1 MHLYL
6 HPLYMYN
13 TLKHLFYPTSKH
25 PLNTPYTPYIHHC
38 IHHYIHQARRPI
50 AMRSAV
56 PPPVPSMDEFE
67 GKLNDAMDA
76 LWDTAESRQTEAEAR
91 LVGYRQSLLSDPQL
105 GAMDRAFSKIIEQE
119 AEDGRHLIATV
130 RTFLKQV
137 DPPSSAPSSPP
148 SPPPSPPPSSPPSSA
163 DEGAGGAA
171 EEGREKEA
179 LAAVL
184 GACRAAVQRLGRDIH
199 MPNLIRAVHKTCAEL
214 EAEVG
219 GEVGGEEAVSSGMD

>member
-1 MHLYL
+1 
-6 HPLYMYN
+6 MYN
-13 TLKHLFYPTSKH
+13 TLKHLFYHTSKH

-91 LVGYRQSLLSDPQL
+91 LVGYRQSLLSDPRL

-148 SPPPSPPPSSPPSSA
+148 SPPPSPPPSSPPSSPPSFPPSSPPLLNVLFGRRESLLHLLRRLA
-163 DEGAGGAA
+163 ELRHGAG
-171 EEGREKEA
+171 EVLHVRFTLTLRRLVVVLLKENPKRQ
-179 LAAVL
+179 
-184 GACRAAVQRLGRDIH
+184 GF
-199 MPNLIRAVHKTCAEL
+199 
-214 EAEVG
+214 
-219 GEVGGEEAVSSGMD
+219 

>member
-1 MHLYL
+1 
-6 HPLYMYN
+6 
-13 TLKHLFYPTSKH
+13 
-25 PLNTPYTPYIHHC
+25 
-38 IHHYIHQARRPI
+38 
-50 AMRSAV
+50 MRSAV

-91 LVGYRQSLLSDPQL
+91 LVGYRQSLLSDPRL

-184 GACRAAVQRLGRDIH
+184 GACRAAVQRLGRDIR

-219 GEVGGEEAVSSGMD
+219 GEGGR